1 METITETE
9 LLDMDVETLLHARAQ
24 PSMSASYPSPLTC
37 DCDEPD
43 TLLSTEN
50 RENPFQGELHFTN
63 KVPKQNT

>member
-37 DCDEPD
+37 DCDDPD
-43 TLLSTEN
+43 TLLSTED
-50 RENPFQGELHFTN
+50 RENPFKGEPQFTD
-63 KVPKQNT
+63 KDHKQNI